1 MHSPSFR
8 MIVWITAGVVRDVAA
23 CLRPAAD
30 AAPVAL
36 PGPPLIVA
44 LECVVLPLPPER
56 TLDRPA
62 GTVSDARKPKE
73 INESCASSHVDVGQH
88 HAVVERSVLRHVHS
102 SFRRWM

>member
-36 PGPPLIVA
+36 PGPALVMA
-44 LECVVLPLPPER
+44 LECVVLSLPPER

-62 GTVSDARKPKE
+62 GTVTLWLAIQMLERE
-73 INESCASSHVDVGQH
+73 EVTNESLEG
-88 HAVVERSVLRHVHS
+88 
-102 SFRRWM
+102 

>member
-36 PGPPLIVA
+36 PGPALVVA

-62 GTVSDARKPKE
+62 GTVTLWLA
-73 INESCASSHVDVGQH
+73 IQML
-88 HAVVERSVLRHVHS
+88 EREEDQTRA
-102 SFRRWM
+102 